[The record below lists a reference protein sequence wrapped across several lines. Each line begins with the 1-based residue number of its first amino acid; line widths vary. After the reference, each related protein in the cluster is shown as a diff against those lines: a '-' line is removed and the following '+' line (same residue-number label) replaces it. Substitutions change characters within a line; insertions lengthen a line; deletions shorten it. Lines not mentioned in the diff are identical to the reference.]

1 MIYPHVHTVLYIRLE
16 WEIPDRTPIF
26 HIFLKR
32 QPLVFDCL
40 HNLYLFLLVSCVPPI
55 YNRHK
60 WIEFVKFIVI
70 NQIIWLI
77 FNSIFVELKN
87 CRYTL
92 LRKTILFN
100 NFAYRNY
107 TCYIIF
113 YTVSIYYY
121 PEIVTVIVN
130 MNRIRKIKDFFFYCV
145 KKLLDI

>member
-26 HIFLKR
+26 HIFFKR

-87 CRYTL
+87 C
-92 LRKTILFN
+92 
-100 NFAYRNY
+100 NY